1 MLIYFTTKKIEKDI
15 IKKFTIVVMKFPYFI
30 EALPTVSTISEQSI
44 FPIRIEIHGIII
56 SSTSDVT
63 IFWKAAPIT
72 TPTARSTTLPFIA
85 NSLNSFSIIHTPL
98 QLYYEKR
105 IQQTTKNVKFQQKIQ
120 NIKGKYLKSKINR
133 DIMSSD
139 Y

>member
-30 EALPTVSTISEQSI
+30 EALPTVSTISEKSI

-63 IFWKAAPIT
+63 IFWKAAPI
-72 TPTARSTTLPFIA
+72 S
-85 NSLNSFSIIHTPL
+85 
-98 QLYYEKR
+98 
-105 IQQTTKNVKFQQKIQ
+105 TKNTKYKGEILE
-120 NIKGKYLKSKINR
+120 IKNQS
-133 DIMSSD
+133 
-139 Y
+139 